1 VTAVVVV
8 DVLGVVADVDEVE
21 EQPPNREA
29 IIIITEMT
37 NINFFIYFLFILS
50 VIIFKTSI
58 VFNNTSFV
66 YPPELK

>member
-1 VTAVVVV
+1 MTAVVVV

>member
-21 EQPPNREA
+21 EQPTNREA